1 MGLLLVLCIIRA
13 VFTFYLCVESAR
25 VMHTRMFKAFITST
39 TQFLD
44 TMQPERILTRF
55 SKDMEW
61 MDDLIPGAGFGALV
75 FECVRVC
82 L

>member
-1 MGLLLVLCIIRA
+1 MLILCVSRA

-39 TQFLD
+39 IQFIDTTQP
-44 TMQPERILTRF
+44 QRILSRF

-61 MDDLIPGAGFGALV
+61 MDDLIPG
-75 FECVRVC
+75 ED
-82 L
+82 